1 MDELEFRQRVYANPS
16 APDQKTL
23 DAAGDNPTYQK
34 ILAETQRV
42 ENELDS
48 LLSSVVVPDGLKESL
63 LEIPEKEN
71 EEEISSV
78 AGKVGSINGA
88 SEKPA
93 ANAANFFQYY
103 AIAASLLLVI
113 GVTFTL
119 NFSTGPSSA
128 DLAMGNEFIS
138 HLYHETNEIA
148 AISSGQNLVN
158 VQWNEVNE
166 VMSNAGV
173 RLASTIQT
181 ATPVHYANPC
191 IVLPAYSSA
200 HLMLRGDSG
209 TVNVIVVNNSPVDS
223 EFRIQDDRF
232 HGMIVPLD
240 EGNLVLIGEEG
251 ENLEQYK
258 ELFSENMEWVI

>member
-16 APDQKTL
+16 TPDQEIL
-23 DAAGDNPTYQK
+23 DATRDNPTYQK
-34 ILAETQRV
+34 ILEETQRV
-42 ENELDS
+42 ENELGS
-48 LLSSVVVPDGLKESL
+48 LLSSIVVPDGLKESL
-63 LEIPEKEN
+63 LDIPETEN

-78 AGKVGSINGA
+78 AGNVGAVSGT

-93 ANAANFFQYY
+93 ANAASFFQYY

-119 NFSTGPSSA
+119 NFDAGPSSS

-138 HLYHETNEIA
+138 HLYHETDEIA

-158 VQWNEVNE
+158 VQWSEVNE

-181 ATPVHYANPC
+181 TTPVHYANPC

-209 TVNVIVVNNSPVDS
+209 TVSVMVINNSPVDS

-232 HGMIVPLD
+232 RGMIVPLD

-258 ELFSENMEWVI
+258 ELFSENLEWVI